1 MKFPESFR
9 CLIIGPSNCGKTHLL
24 VELLLNEKYFVYDK
38 MFIWSRSLHQPYYQ
52 LLNTCFNDCLPK
64 KDTYQLFK
72 NLLDIK
78 LYAQETNKPLMDVVD
93 ELVQIIKARDDFSSS
108 HIICECNEDI
118 IELPDPKEIDI
129 SNNNLV
135 IFDDLID
142 EKQSQLSK
150 YFTRGRHNN
159 INTIYISQSYF
170 HLPRKTIRNNSN
182 FLILFKLPMKD
193 VENIYQDLVSAD
205 MIIKEFKTLCQ
216 LAWSKPFGYLIIDLT
231 KDRFL
236 GKYRVGVDQFYLPE
250 SNPLS

>member
-1 MKFPESFR
+1 MEHLLYPKSPVR
-9 CLIIGPSNCGKTHLL
+9 VIITGKSNCGKTS
-24 VELLLNEKYFVYDK
+24 LLLK
-38 MFIWSRSLHQPYYQ
+38 I
-52 LLNTCFNDCLPK
+52 LLNIIANRVSQIEEKCVKGFDKLFIYSPTIHQENYKNLIQMFETVVSAYPNIDELKNPEEYDNDYKNVIILDDLSEK
-64 KDTYQLFK
+64 ELKDNRVQMLFK
-72 NLLDIK
+72 
-78 LYAQETNKPLMDVVD
+78 
-93 ELVQIIKARDDFSSS
+93 
-108 HIICECNEDI
+108 
-118 IELPDPKEIDI
+118 
-129 SNNNLV
+129 
-135 IFDDLID
+135 
-142 EKQSQLSK
+142 
-150 YFTRGRHNN
+150 RGRHNN

-205 MIIKEFKTLCQ
+205 MVIKEFKTLCQ